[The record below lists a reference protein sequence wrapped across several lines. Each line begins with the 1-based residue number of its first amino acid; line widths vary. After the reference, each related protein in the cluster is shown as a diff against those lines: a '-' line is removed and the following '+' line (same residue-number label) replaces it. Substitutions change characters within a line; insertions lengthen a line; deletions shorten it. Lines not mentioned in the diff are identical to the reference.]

1 MLTCRTCGTRI
12 EHLEDQDDNDLDKS
26 VAFLKSRIDIDIGCT
41 QEHSSDPAHESSL
54 VVLGAFGGRMDQQ
67 MAVLS
72 SLVRWQGVFGRVVL
86 LGEGN
91 CSYLL
96 EPGYK
101 HVIRLID
108 DEALVE
114 GLTCG
119 LIPING
125 PVEGITTEGLMWNL
139 RNDRLE
145 LGVRISSSNSLQ
157 AELQQSSTSS
167 SSSSSNS
174 SNTSSSVRQVT
185 VETMGGKLLW
195 THEWKFKTGP
205 TSG

>member
-1 MLTCRTCGTRI
+1 M
-12 EHLEDQDDNDLDKS
+12 EDQDENDLDKS
-26 VAFLKSRIDIDIGCT
+26 VSFLKGRIDADIVDCT
-41 QEHSSDPAHESSL
+41 PAPEEEEQRNNVTPPYSAVPDPDPVHESSL

-67 MAVLS
+67 MSVLS
-72 SLVRWQGVFGRVVL
+72 SLVRWQGVFDRVVL

-108 DEALVE
+108 DDALIE

-125 PVEGITTEGLMWNL
+125 PVDGITTEGLAWNL
-139 RNDRLE
+139 LNDRLE
-145 LGVRISSSNSLQ
+145 MGVRISSSNSLQ
-157 AELQQSSTSS
+157 AGLQPSTYSG
-167 SSSSSNS
+167 
-174 SNTSSSVRQVT
+174 RQVT
-185 VETMGGKLLW
+185 VETGGKLLW
-195 THEWKFKTGP
+195 THEWKFKTVP
-205 TSG
+205 NS